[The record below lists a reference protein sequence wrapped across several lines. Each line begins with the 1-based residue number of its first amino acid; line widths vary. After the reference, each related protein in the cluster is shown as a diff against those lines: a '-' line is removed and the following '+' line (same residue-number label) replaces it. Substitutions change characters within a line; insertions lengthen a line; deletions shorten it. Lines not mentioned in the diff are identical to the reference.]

1 MKGILLALLKDDILP
16 PLLLAGVLIRLDGVL
31 NSDDVDDDVAM
42 VLVDG
47 VAAFAVPLLYDPPG
61 VFCSCCARVFFFDWL
76 CS

>member
-31 NSDDVDDDVAM
+31 NSDDVAM

-61 VFCSCCARVFFFDWL
+61 VFCSCCARVFFFD
-76 CS
+76 